1 MELSYKEEVG
11 VGALVVAGLIAF
23 TFFMFWLTGRSITS
37 KGVPLPVEFK
47 SVSGLKSGD
56 PVRVSGVKKGRVAGV
71 RLDRVGRVTVT
82 LLLDPDPG
90 VRPHV
95 DATAAVASADF
106 LGAKYVDYNPGA
118 NDSLLPPGVPIKGVT
133 EEQFADVAARAAT
146 SANELIGNVNK
157 GLNASQLADDIHNTL
172 LATQRGMNAL
182 TQATNGPAIQ
192 QTQATLKSLERV
204 MSHLDTLLGAA
215 NPSVTGKRLDTL
227 STNLTQLTGRLADA
241 TGSLKGL
248 LDKMD
253 RGEGTLGKVATD
265 TVLYNNLNATL
276 KSLTEL
282 LTDLKE
288 RPGRY
293 LTVKVF

>member
-95 DATAAVASADF
+95 AATAAVA
-106 LGAKYVDYNPGA
+106 P
-118 NDSLLPPGVPIKGVT
+118 
-133 EEQFADVAARAAT
+133 AA
-146 SANELIGNVNK
+146 
-157 GLNASQLADDIHNTL
+157 
-172 LATQRGMNAL
+172 
-182 TQATNGPAIQ
+182 
-192 QTQATLKSLERV
+192 
-204 MSHLDTLLGAA
+204 LLGARSGDYKPRA
-215 NPSVTGKRLDTL
+215 N
-227 STNLTQLTGRLADA
+227 
-241 TGSLKGL
+241 GSLWQPWVR
-248 LDKMD
+248 M
-253 RGEGTLGKVATD
+253 
-265 TVLYNNLNATL
+265 
-276 KSLTEL
+276 
-282 LTDLKE
+282 
-288 RPGRY
+288 
-293 LTVKVF
+293 

>member
-23 TFFMFWLTGRSITS
+23 TIFMFWLTGRSITS
-37 KGVPLPVEFK
+37 KGVPMPVEFK
-47 SVSGLKSGD
+47 NVSGLKSGD

-118 NDSLLPPGVPIKGVT
+118 SDSLLPPGVPIKGVT

-146 SANELIGNVNK
+146 SANQLIGNVNK
-157 GLNASQLADDIHNTL
+157 GLNAAELASDIHNTL
-172 LATQRGMNAL
+172 LATQHGMRAL
-182 TQATNGPAIQ
+182 TEVANGPAVKQTQ
-192 QTQATLKSLERV
+192 QTLAALERV
-204 MSHLDTLLGAA
+204 MQRLDTLLGASKVEKSGA
-215 NPSVTGKRLDTL
+215 RLDTL
-227 STNLTQLTGRLADA
+227 SANLTQLTTRLTAA
-241 TGSLKGL
+241 TGSLKSV
-248 LDKMD
+248 LDKMEK
-253 RGEGTLGKVATD
+253 GEGTLGRFATD
-265 TVLYNNLNATL
+265 TMLYKNLNATL
-276 KSLTEL
+276 TSLTAL
-282 LTDLKE
+282 LTDLRE

-293 LTVKVF
+293 INVKVF